1 MSETAAGRPG
11 GFLAALSPEEADTL
25 HAGGIRRRYR
35 RGAMIF
41 SEGETSDRVMIV
53 LEGRAKISHFTE
65 DGREVVLAVRGPGD
79 LLGELSAVDG
89 EPRSATASAIDPVE
103 ALVVPAQDFLSF
115 LQSQPRVA
123 TILLKTV
130 TGRLRDADRKRIEFA
145 AQDTLGRVAAR
156 LLELAE
162 RFGEDDAGAVRITV
176 PLSQQELAGWT
187 GSSREAVS
195 KALQTLRRRG
205 WVETHRRG
213 VTVRDVESLRRRATP
228 L

>member
-1 MSETAAGRPG
+1 
-11 GFLAALSPEEADTL
+11 
-25 HAGGIRRRYR
+25 
-35 RGAMIF
+35 MIF
-41 SEGETSDRVMIV
+41 NEGETSDRVVFV
-53 LEGRAKISHFTE
+53 LDGRVKISHFTE

-89 EPRSATASAIDPVE
+89 EPRSASASAIDPVD
-103 ALVVPAQDFLSF
+103 ALVISAGEFLSF
-115 LQSQPRVA
+115 LRSQPRVA

-130 TGRLRDADRKRIEFA
+130 SGKLRDADRKRIEFA

-156 LLELAE
+156 LVELAE
-162 RFGEDDAGAVRITV
+162 RFGKREGAGVRITV

-213 VTVRDVESLRRRATP
+213 VTVLELDSLRRRATP
-228 L
+228 V

>member
-1 MSETAAGRPG
+1 LTDSADDRPS
-11 GFLAALSPEEADTL
+11 GFLAALTGVETEAL
-25 HAGGIRRRYR
+25 HARGTRRRYR
-35 RGAMIF
+35 RGSMLF
-41 SEGETSDRVMIV
+41 NEGETSDRVVFV
-53 LEGRAKISHFTE
+53 LDGRVKISHLTE

-89 EPRSATASAIDPVE
+89 EPRSAGASAIDPVD
-103 ALVVPAQDFLSF
+103 ALVISAGDFLAF

-123 TILLKTV
+123 TILLKTI
-130 TGRLRDADRKRIEFA
+130 TGKLRDADRKRIEFA

-156 LLELAE
+156 LVELAE
-162 RFGEDDAGAVRITV
+162 RFGKREGTGVRITV

-195 KALQTLRRRG
+195 KALQILRRRG

-213 VTVRDVESLRRRATP
+213 ATVRDLDSLRRRATP
-228 L
+228 M